1 MLMDNENFTNNVRHV
16 GETTDGEAVH
26 MFDPR
31 IPDILKPEDV
41 FSIQVG
47 DTLFR
52 LSGASISSDAPSY
65 FTNFFRPYRDEPEE
79 SRPVL
84 YIDRS
89 ADVFRLICRHLQGYH
104 VVPEDESMYA
114 YLFADASYYSLPR
127 LRKLLST
134 SEILLRIGCVRFRL
148 TRAIF
153 QSPGNTPNFFT
164 LGFAMF
170 FGTRHDEHFHERL
183 IRPLPLWPAEVPGRS
198 PELFQH
204 LVDLFQGNES
214 IDHMSRSLKASLINE
229 CRFYRFRGLEQKLI
243 SHSISI
249 NQERGGL
256 EEITL
261 LLLDLRTTGL
271 SIADTPLGQ
280 KAIFYQRP
288 YVDDKS
294 RDLVFQI
301 EDEESYISSGDMIS
315 WTGSIVGK
323 AGDKLMSLLKSSA
336 LSNELG
342 NFLAAAFP
350 VEMENAFLTVNG
362 ESGAEHM
369 EVLLSKLDLANN
381 SRKRKQLPDSFDTI
395 YFEKSQ
401 WRFIFP
407 GGEKPPTLQLLNGRG
422 HTNGK
427 GRNQVRQFLD

>member
-1 MLMDNENFTNNVRHV
+1 MNNEDFVNNVHRI

-41 FSIQVG
+41 YSIQVG
-47 DTLFR
+47 DTMFR
-52 LSGASISSDAPSY
+52 LSGASLSSDAPSY
-65 FTNFFRPYRDEPEE
+65 FTNFFKPFRDEPEE

-127 LRKLLST
+127 LQKLLST

-243 SHSISI
+243 SHSISV

-261 LLLDLRTTGL
+261 LLLDLRESGL
-271 SIADTPLGQ
+271 SIARTPLGE
-280 KAIFYQRP
+280 KAVFYERP
-288 YVDDKS
+288 YVDSKA

-301 EDEESYISSGDMIS
+301 EDEDSYISTSDMVS
-315 WTGSIVGK
+315 WTGSIIGK
-323 AGDKLMSLLKSSA
+323 AGDKLMSIVKSAA
-336 LSNELG
+336 LSEELG
-342 NFLAAAFP
+342 EFLPAVFS
-350 VEMENAFLTVNG
+350 VDMENAFLTVNG
-362 ESGAEHM
+362 ENCHDNIEQ
-369 EVLLSKLDLANN
+369 LFNKLDLAN
-381 SRKRKQLPDSFDTI
+381 SRRKRKQGPDSFDTI

-401 WRFIFP
+401 WRFVFP
-407 GGEKPPTLQLLNGRG
+407 GDGEAPSLRLLNGRG

-427 GRNQVRQFLD
+427 GRNKMRKFLD